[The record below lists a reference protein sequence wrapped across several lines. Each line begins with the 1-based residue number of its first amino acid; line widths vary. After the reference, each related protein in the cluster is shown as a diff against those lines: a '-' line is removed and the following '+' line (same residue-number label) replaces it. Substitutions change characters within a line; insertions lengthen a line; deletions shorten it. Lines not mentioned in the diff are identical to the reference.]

1 MDKFSGALSSSL
13 SLALFP
19 VPARLSGPLP
29 TIVASNESGDNGID
43 QVQHCYLTVSLHCI
57 PTFTPPISWIG
68 NECSIFFV
76 LHTLRIPWDGWGREG
91 AGQMLLLDH
100 LNIPSRWWWW
110 AYYTVAAML
119 LLQWNSFQQTL
130 NFYFIR
136 KCEIV
141 AGLDLDC
148 VPLSRNYPAKCWVVG
163 GLLHIYTCLRS
174 CLLADWTD

>member
-68 NECSIFFV
+68 NECSIFLSFIRFAFRGMSGGGCGADAAARPPQHSIQVMMVGV
-76 LHTLRIPWDGWGREG
+76 LHCGCYATAP
-91 AGQMLLLDH
+91 
-100 LNIPSRWWWW
+100 
-110 AYYTVAAML
+110 V
-119 LLQWNSFQQTL
+119 
-130 NFYFIR
+130 
-136 KCEIV
+136 K
-141 AGLDLDC
+141 
-148 VPLSRNYPAKCWVVG
+148 
-163 GLLHIYTCLRS
+163 
-174 CLLADWTD
+174 